1 MDNFKL
7 TLLLQAL
14 KNLSVVSRLDNIK
27 NLTILGDYIKR
38 DKVKDNEVLS
48 VYINASHILLG
59 GKKYG

>member
-7 TLLLQAL
+7 TLLLQTL

-27 NLTILGDYIKR
+27 NLTLLGDYIKR
-38 DKVKDNEVLS
+38 DKVKDNEVLN

>member
-7 TLLLQAL
+7 TLLLQTL

-27 NLTILGDYIKR
+27 NLTLLGDYIKR